1 MCVCVCCVWCEFRQR
16 MFWIVVGSVAALLFL
31 LFLFYFELL
40 QWKNTENKKVK
51 RRDEETHKKR
61 KNERKK
67 KQQIKEQT
75 NSNIQDSFSFDSETN
90 KFSWFFCN
98 TRECVSLRF
107 VSSSFLVLKLINNT
121 HLTSKWTWSTSFL
134 AWCDQCII
142 NRWELLCDCSFLPI
156 DFVLFKFRLVY
167 FNANLS
173 IIPDRMWAIRFSLSL
188 FFLFLFVSGFYVV
201 VVVVF
206 CCFFFPIQPNFEIN
220 P

>member
-1 MCVCVCCVWCEFRQR
+1 MCVCVRRVWCEFRQR

-40 QWKNTENKKVK
+40 QWKNTENKKW
-51 RRDEETHKKR
+51 REETRRHT
-61 KNERKK
+61 KNERMKEK

-90 KFSWFFCN
+90 KFSWFFYN

-142 NRWELLCDCSFLPI
+142 NRWELLCDCSFLFI

-188 FFLFLFVSGFYVV
+188 FFLFLFLFDVV

-206 CCFFFPIQPNFEIN
+206 CCFFFLYNRILK
-220 P
+220 

>member
-1 MCVCVCCVWCEFRQR
+1 MKEYREQ
-16 MFWIVVGSVAALLFL
+16 
-31 LFLFYFELL
+31 
-40 QWKNTENKKVK
+40 KNEEK
-51 RRDEETHKKR
+51 RRGDTQKR
-61 KNERKK
+61 KNEEKK
-67 KQQIKEQT
+67 QIKEQT

-142 NRWELLCDCSFLPI
+142 NRWELLCDCSFLFI

-188 FFLFLFVSGFYVV
+188 FFLFLVLMLLLLLFSVA
-201 VVVVF
+201 
-206 CCFFFPIQPNFEIN
+206 FFPI
-220 P
+220 